1 MEIAGVELSDLE
13 LSEIGSWPLLI
24 RQLIW
29 VGCFVATLG
38 MGYVYVLQDQWNTL
52 TNAIETD
59 KKSRGDFKKNHE
71 QVSNL
76 DTYRTQMKEIRQK
89 FNTFK
94 NQLPQIY
101 RSEELLEELSQ
112 KATANRLEFVT
123 IKPQPEQNKGFYIEY
138 PIDLT
143 LSGGNYHQLGEFVSD
158 VSNMARIVTLHDFS
172 IKMDKSLTMNVN
184 AKTYT
189 YTGEDKKT

>member
-1 MEIAGVELSDLE
+1 MEIAGVELADLE

-29 VGCFVATLG
+29 VGCFLATLG

-59 KKSRGDFKKNHE
+59 KKSRSDFKKNHE

-76 DTYRTQMKEIRQK
+76 DTYRAQMKEIRQK

-94 NQLPQIY
+94 NQLPQLY

-184 AKTYT
+184 AKTHT